1 MIRVMVVDD
10 SALVRRIA
18 TDILKEDP
26 EIMVVATAS
35 QAEFALQK
43 LDKEQPDVIT
53 LDLEM
58 PGMGGLEAIRRIM
71 AIRPTPII
79 VLSAHAQKG
88 AELTLQALDLGAVD
102 FVLKPSNSLSGGI
115 ATIAQ
120 ELVEK
125 VKDASKIVFRAPTAA
140 TPGGIFA
147 ATPGGIFAATP
158 GGISAAT
165 PGGISAATPGGIFAP
180 HAAVE
185 APARSAPRSTGEQA
199 MGDYDLVA
207 IGTSTGGPV
216 ALKTVLTM
224 LPGDLPVG
232 IVVVQHMPPVFT
244 KAFAERLDSC
254 CALAVKEAE
263 NGDAI
268 LPGRVL
274 LAPGN
279 FHMTVSRFGTEPR
292 VALNQNDN
300 VNGHR
305 PSIDVLMHSV
315 ALEYGAHAVGVIMT
329 GMGKDGAEGLHELHK
344 KGGHVIAQ
352 DKESSVI
359 YGMNREVVQNGDA
372 HEVASVEAIAGRI
385 CDSLRARA
393 ARRG

>member
-125 VKDASKIVFRAPTAA
+125 VKDASKIVFRAPT
-140 TPGGIFA
+140 
-147 ATPGGIFAATP
+147 
-158 GGISAAT
+158 
-165 PGGISAATPGGIFAP
+165 AATPGGIFAP